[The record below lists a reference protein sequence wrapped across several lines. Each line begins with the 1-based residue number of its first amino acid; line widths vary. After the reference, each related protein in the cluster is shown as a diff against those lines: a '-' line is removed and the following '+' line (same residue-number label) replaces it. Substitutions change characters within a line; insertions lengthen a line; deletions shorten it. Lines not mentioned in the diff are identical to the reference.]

1 MTNERSDT
9 DYYFLST
16 VNANMEYFNRVDIEG
31 ADRAHNLKQLLGWP
45 SDQQLINKLSR
56 NLIINYP
63 FLSDDARRVHA
74 IYGPATA
81 ILKDKIMRKK
91 PKHVEF
97 KQRIT
102 IKEEILKHHCFI
114 NGQPY
119 LTTITGKVNYR
130 TII

>member
-1 MTNERSDT
+1 M
-9 DYYFLST
+9 
-16 VNANMEYFNRVDIEG
+16 
-31 ADRAHNLKQLLGWP
+31 
-45 SDQQLINKLSR
+45 
-56 NLIINYP
+56 
-63 FLSDDARRVHA
+63 SDDVKHAHA
-74 IYGPATA
+74 IYGLATA
-81 ILKDKIMRKK
+81 ILKGGIVRKK

-97 KQRIT
+97 KRRIT